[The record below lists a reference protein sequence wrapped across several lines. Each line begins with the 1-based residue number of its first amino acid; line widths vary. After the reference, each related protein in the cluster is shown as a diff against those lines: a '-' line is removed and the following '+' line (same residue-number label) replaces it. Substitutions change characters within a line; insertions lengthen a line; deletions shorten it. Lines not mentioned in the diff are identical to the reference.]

1 MGLGAG
7 ARAREEGLEWKSILR
22 RVRIGKRV
30 FKFSLLPPP
39 KGGFQQRMLRKA
51 CTEGQSEGTQAK
63 NAKVHKSTAS
73 PRGLCPQLQ
82 YMGYAP
88 GLVEAS
94 FPL

>member
-1 MGLGAG
+1 M
-7 ARAREEGLEWKSILR
+7 LR
-22 RVRIGKRV
+22 R
-30 FKFSLLPPP
+30 
-39 KGGFQQRMLRKA
+39 A

-88 GLVEAS
+88 GLVEKAS
-94 FPL
+94 FPLWGLQGKAYVIASLALKKSLMGVARSQAPE